1 MFRHAAVIFT
11 LCAATSSALAHS
23 GVPAPIVAAAATNPS
38 PPIVVRQMILQEV
51 RDKISQFYVFPDK
64 RATLIAAINAADA
77 AGRFQNLTDAQF
89 GEALSGVMQDAVG
102 DRHLALVYDP
112 HWAANFA
119 TAPEGEDNAAFD
131 AELTAA
137 NFGIQRTENLPGN
150 IRYVRITAFGW
161 VNDRTGQ
168 AYDGLMRFLR
178 DGDAVIIDIRGNSGG
193 DHSAVRYLVSHFL
206 AADTLLYRFQST
218 RAAENDSRALNNLP
232 AGRLIGK
239 PLYVLID
246 RRTVSAGEDLAYQV
260 QQYHL
265 GTLVGSRTVGAA
277 NNNDYFL
284 VGGRFR
290 LSLSVGRPVHPV
302 SQDNWEGA
310 GIAPDMAV
318 PADQALDRAVIA
330 ASEQLARGDTDPLRR
345 AELAW
350 SADNARAHLAPAG
363 YDARSLQRLVGQ
375 YGDYAIVW
383 RSGRLW
389 MEVAQRD
396 PLEMMPMAE
405 PGLFS
410 LVGRDFVRLRFAGNL
425 LHVTRLGAPED
436 IVEERR

>member
-1 MFRHAAVIFT
+1 MFRQTAVALIFIASASNAHDRPAA
-11 LCAATSSALAHS
+11 S
-23 GVPAPIVAAAATNPS
+23 VPIIAAATNPS
-38 PPIVVRQMILQEV
+38 PPVVVRQMILQEV

-64 RATLIAAINAADA
+64 RANLIAAINAADA
-77 AGRFQNLTDAQF
+77 AGRFNNLTDAQF
-89 GEALSGVMQDAVG
+89 GDALTNVMQDAVG
-102 DRHLALVYDP
+102 DRHLALVFDP
-112 HWAANFA
+112 HWAADFA
-119 TAPEGEDNAAFD
+119 SAPEGEDNAAFD

-150 IRYVRITAFGW
+150 IRYVRINAFGW

-193 DHSAVRYLVSHFL
+193 DHNAVRYLVSHFL

-232 AGRLIGK
+232 AGRMIGK

-284 VGGRFR
+284 VGGQYR

-302 SQDNWEGA
+302 SHDNWEGA
-310 GIAPDMAV
+310 GIAPDMDV
-318 PADQALDRAVIA
+318 PAAEALDRAIIA
-330 ASEQLARGDTDPLRR
+330 ASDRLQMAENIDPLRR
-345 AELAW
+345 MELRW
-350 SADNARAHLAPAG
+350 SADNARARLTPTA
-363 YDARSLQRLVGQ
+363 YDARALQRLVGQ
-375 YGDYAIVW
+375 YGDYGIVW
-383 RSGRLW
+383 RDGRLW
-389 MEVAQRD
+389 MEMAQRD
-396 PLEMMPMAE
+396 PLLLSPMAE
-405 PGLFS
+405 PGLFA
-410 LVGRDFVRLRFAGNL
+410 LTGRDFVRLRFTGNL

-436 IVEERR
+436 IIEVRR